1 MCNTEKESLDHLLV
15 CCSFSKLIC
24 VHLLSWVGWWPTS
37 ESSVQG
43 VWTAVLSSVGNN
55 SSKEARKV
63 IVAAFLWIMWIQR
76 NGKVFNGI
84 IKSAEE
90 IVEEIQ
96 YMAFAWL
103 RSRYKLGKFLTWESW
118 LCNPESAFL
127 SCNSLAPR

>member
-1 MCNTEKESLDHLLV
+1 MCHTEKESLDHLLV
-15 CCSFSKLIC
+15 CCSFSKQIC
-24 VHLLSWVGWWPTS
+24 AHLLSWVGWWPMS

-84 IKSAEE
+84 IKSAKE
-90 IVEEIQ
+90 IVGEIQ
-96 YMAFAWL
+96 YMAFA
-103 RSRYKLGKFLTWESW
+103 
-118 LCNPESAFL
+118 
-127 SCNSLAPR
+127 